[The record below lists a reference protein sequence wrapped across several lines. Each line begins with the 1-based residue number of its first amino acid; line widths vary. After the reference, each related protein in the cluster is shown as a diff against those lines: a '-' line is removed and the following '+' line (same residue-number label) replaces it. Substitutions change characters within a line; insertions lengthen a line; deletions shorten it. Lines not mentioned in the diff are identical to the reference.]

1 MEECCHSAGHHEAGA
16 NPHPTADTAAAS
28 GTLRFIVP
36 ALVVV
41 TVVLGIQTLQLVG
54 LQRSFKGGV
63 AAAATS
69 APAAAASTS
78 GAAPPLPSSLQNL
91 PNMVGGC

>member
-16 NPHPTADTAAAS
+16 NPRPTDTAAAP

-36 ALVVV
+36 ALLVVM
-41 TVVLGIQTLQLVG
+41 VVLGIQTLQLVG
-54 LQRSFKGGV
+54 LQRTLKGGV
-63 AAAATS
+63 AQASTS
-69 APAAAASTS
+69 APAAAAPSD
-78 GAAPPLPSSLQNL
+78 AAPPLPSSLQNL